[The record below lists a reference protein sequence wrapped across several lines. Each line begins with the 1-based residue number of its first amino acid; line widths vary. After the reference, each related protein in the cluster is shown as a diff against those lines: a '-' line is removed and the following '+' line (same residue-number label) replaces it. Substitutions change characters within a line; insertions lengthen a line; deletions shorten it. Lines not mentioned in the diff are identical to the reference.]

1 LAPRPVQENLG
12 RFRNDSPLSG
22 VTNSVQVREPTEQ
35 GAPANLALLPAHSSR
50 VGINHK
56 KIDTE
61 CKIQDAESYLAAM
74 TALNKQDR
82 PPAVLR
88 VLMNAFESYR
98 QVRKIGWSRP
108 WNKYGIKTFRSYRL
122 DLGKDSDLI
131 ALARDILNEA
141 GSDVPESARDY
152 VNDLLDDGP
161 EARTQLMGFI
171 FFHEIDD
178 GKRVF
183 EGATLSFGRKVKKR
197 YRDRLDFIFEAPMLD
212 GRAGRF
218 TRLRIFVN
226 PFQGVK
232 PPLWE
237 TECSADF
244 LPTPSRPRYSMRH
257 VRTRF
262 PGWRRKSPATRLTS
276 HHRCALQRHSVST
289 SSRAES
295 KLFP

>member
-1 LAPRPVQENLG
+1 
-12 RFRNDSPLSG
+12 
-22 VTNSVQVREPTEQ
+22 
-35 GAPANLALLPAHSSR
+35 
-50 VGINHK
+50 
-56 KIDTE
+56 
-61 CKIQDAESYLAAM
+61 M

-122 DLGKDSDLI
+122 DLGKDTDLI

-197 YRDRLDFIFEAPMLD
+197 YRDRLDFIFETPVLD
-212 GRAGRF
+212 GRAGQF
-218 TRLRIFVN
+218 TRLRIFVD

-244 LPTPSRPRYSMRH
+244 LSAAPAAFQRLCAIYTTWESVPGRPWDHWTSAYIEHFGRRRH
-257 VRTRF
+257 FAKNSNF
-262 PGWRRKSPATRLTS
+262 PISEQESDRLLSAIKT
-276 HHRCALQRHSVST
+276 
-289 SSRAES
+289 
-295 KLFP
+295 